1 MRVDIYPGISGWA
14 LSATTSVVIRARQ
27 RELRDAYTEEKAT
40 SRPEADCSDEATNGQ
55 KLEGAGKDSSLEPPE
70 GAHCLLTS

>member
-1 MRVDIYPGISGWA
+1 MDVYPGTSGWA
-14 LSATTSVVIRARQ
+14 LSAITSVVIRGRQ
-27 RELRDAYTEEKAT
+27 RELRDVHTEEKAT

-55 KLEGAGKDSSLEPPE
+55 KLEGAGENSSLEPPE